1 MTGRGEEEVDWF
13 NLVPPPSPPLSLSLS
28 LCTLF
33 GFRFPATDRTSR
45 GQLDSPLSLS
55 LSLSSPSGIL
65 RARGE
70 DRGTRDWTRVARVD
84 RRRVDEL
91 AFPTDGLSPYQELAL
106 GGGTRHDD
114 VLVFVGPSGSVA
126 CCERA
131 TEEESGPSSLLFS
144 LHSARG
150 SRCTS
155 RATKGE
161 IKDVKQRDGARATDA
176 RRTFFAPGEG
186 GGGGPAGGREGGS
199 RGRPRR
205 GGGRGRG
212 AAAVHEKS
220 AA

>member
-1 MTGRGEEEVDWF
+1 
-13 NLVPPPSPPLSLSLS
+13 
-28 LCTLF
+28 
-33 GFRFPATDRTSR
+33 
-45 GQLDSPLSLS
+45 
-55 LSLSSPSGIL
+55 
-65 RARGE
+65 
-70 DRGTRDWTRVARVD
+70 
-84 RRRVDEL
+84 VDEL

-186 GGGGPAGGREGGS
+186 GGRGAGGREGG
-199 RGRPRR
+199 G
-205 GGGRGRG
+205 
-212 AAAVHEKS
+212 
-220 AA
+220 